1 MSKESYKDS
10 HNIDGR
16 VASQTLRPP
25 WRPLV
30 TTREYICCHCQAES
44 MHPDHD
50 PTCMQMDDCVRL
62 LRRIRLWL
70 RNR

>member
-30 TTREYICCHCQAES
+30 TTREYILPGREHA
-44 MHPDHD
+44 P
-50 PTCMQMDDCVRL
+50 
-62 LRRIRLWL
+62 
-70 RNR
+70 